1 MAAQRRY
8 KKKNS
13 SAKIIIVLITLAV
26 IAAALLF
33 VVKNLG
39 LADRLFGETLY
50 PIKYSEY
57 VDKASEDYGLDRAL
71 IYAVIHTESHF
82 DEDAESA
89 AGAKG
94 LMQLMPE
101 SFEWLQSLKGES
113 LDSDSIMEPRVN
125 IDYGSYL
132 LKYFLDRYGD
142 KSAAIAAYNAGFV
155 VSDWLENSEY
165 SSDGKTLDIIPY
177 PETEKYVEK
186 VLKAEKMYNKLYFS

>member
-1 MAAQRRY
+1 M
-8 KKKNS
+8 
-13 SAKIIIVLITLAV
+13 TFAV
-26 IAAALLF
+26 IAVALFF
-33 VVKNLG
+33 VIKNLG
-39 LADRLFGETLY
+39 GADKLFGKTMY

-57 VDKASEDYGLDRAL
+57 VDKASEDYNLDRAL

-101 SFEWLQSLKGES
+101 SFEWIQSLKGES
-113 LDSDSIMEPRVN
+113 LDSDSIMEPKVN

-142 KSAAIAAYNAGFV
+142 KNAAIAAYNAGFV

-186 VLKAEKMYNKLYFS
+186 VLKAEEMYNKLYFS